1 MILETNDLII
11 RPSEWDDLEDFC
23 RWEQRPEVTEFFSI
37 SDGQTMED
45 VVRKYVADEADP
57 KAQQLTIL
65 LKEDRL
71 QERGRGNQPI
81 EIEGQMIENCDGIM
95 KSAGTRKIG
104 RIVLADIEEGWKG
117 EIWRIYIG
125 DKTLRG
131 KGYGRQAME
140 AMMGYCFDVLG
151 LERLYLDHYTG
162 NPAAGLYLSLG
173 FKYEGVLRKNCRKNG
188 ILYDVHLMSML
199 REEYEALFG
208 E

>member
-23 RWEQRPEVTEFFSI
+23 RWEKLPEVTEFFSI
-37 SDGQTMED
+37 RDGQTMED
-45 VVRKYVADEADP
+45 VVRKFVADEEDP
-57 KAQQLTIL
+57 KAQQFTVL
-65 LKEDRL
+65 LKENGGQATENGVEAAEDSDGTL
-71 QERGRGNQPI
+71 QY
-81 EIEGQMIENCDGIM
+81 
-95 KSAGTRKIG
+95 AGTRKIG
-104 RIVLADIEEGWKG
+104 RIVLADIEDGWKG

-125 DKTLRG
+125 DKSLRG
-131 KGYGRQAME
+131 KGYGKQAME

-199 REEYEALFG
+199 REEYEALF
-208 E
+208 EE

>member
-23 RWEQRPEVTEFFSI
+23 RWEKLPEVTEFFSI
-37 SDGQTMED
+37 RDGQTMED
-45 VVRKYVADEADP
+45 VVRKFVADEEDP
-57 KAQQLTIL
+57 KAQQFTVL
-65 LKEDRL
+65 LKENGGQAAENGVEDAEDSDGTL
-71 QERGRGNQPI
+71 QY
-81 EIEGQMIENCDGIM
+81 
-95 KSAGTRKIG
+95 AGTRKIG
-104 RIVLADIEEGWKG
+104 RIVLADIEDGWKG

-125 DKTLRG
+125 DKSLRG
-131 KGYGRQAME
+131 KGYGKQAME

-199 REEYEALFG
+199 REEYEALF
-208 E
+208 EE